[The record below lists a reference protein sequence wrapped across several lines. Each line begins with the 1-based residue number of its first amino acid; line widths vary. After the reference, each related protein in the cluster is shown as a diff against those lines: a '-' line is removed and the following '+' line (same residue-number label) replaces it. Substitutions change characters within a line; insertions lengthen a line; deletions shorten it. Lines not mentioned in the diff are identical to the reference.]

1 MNYFKKVY
9 FFLYRQ
15 NETWTFYHYNVNTID
30 PFLAYVLCTDTI
42 HSHTSQSSNKTTPPY
57 SFF

>member
-1 MNYFKKVY
+1 MN
-9 FFLYRQ
+9 L
-15 NETWTFYHYNVNTID
+15 EPFYHYNVNTID

-42 HSHTSQSSNKTTPPY
+42 HSRTSQSSNKTTPPY